1 MGIIPQIE
9 WPQLTDSQTWAMLLA
24 CVMMLG
30 DVLSGF
36 VGACV
41 RHDVQSTKMR
51 EGIGHKV
58 LLMIIIAIAY
68 ILGVGLQHVSGA
80 NITVPSTEVVC
91 AYIVVMELASITE
104 NVNKAWPE
112 FSGTALSHLLKG
124 GDEDEHE

>member
-1 MGIIPQIE
+1 MGLIPPID

-51 EGIGHKV
+51 EGIGHKI
-58 LLMIIIAIAY
+58 LLMIIIALAY

-91 AYIVVMELASITE
+91 AYIIVMELASIME

-112 FSGTALSHLLKG
+112 FSATKLAQLLTG
-124 GDEDEHE
+124 GDSDERE